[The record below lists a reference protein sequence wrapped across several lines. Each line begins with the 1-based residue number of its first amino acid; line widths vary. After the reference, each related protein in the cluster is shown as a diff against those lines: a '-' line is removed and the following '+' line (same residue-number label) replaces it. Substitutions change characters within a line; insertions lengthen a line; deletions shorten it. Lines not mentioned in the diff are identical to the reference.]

1 MSRHLL
7 KYNLV
12 NDFKAEQGDGD
23 VVTTVTPGVA
33 YITENK
39 DTCYNNTTEPEP
51 EPQPD
56 PEPEPEVPTAN

>member
-12 NDFKAEQGDGD
+12 DDFKAKEGDGD
-23 VVTTVTPGVA
+23 IVTSITPGVA
-33 YITENK
+33 YIVENE

-51 EPQPD
+51 Q
-56 PEPEPEVPTAN
+56 PEPEQGA